1 MLTLMVLVLAV
12 PVLALSLL
20 DDRIDL
26 VEVQGQVED
35 VGLGQSR
42 NSEIHLDMVVTSEC
56 HEEMVVSFP
65 PLQALQKQSVEW

>member
-26 VEVQGQVED
+26 VEVQDQVED
-35 VGLGQSR
+35 VGLVQSR
-42 NSEIHLDMVVTSEC
+42 ISEIHLDMVLTSEC
-56 HEEMVVSFP
+56 H
-65 PLQALQKQSVEW
+65 